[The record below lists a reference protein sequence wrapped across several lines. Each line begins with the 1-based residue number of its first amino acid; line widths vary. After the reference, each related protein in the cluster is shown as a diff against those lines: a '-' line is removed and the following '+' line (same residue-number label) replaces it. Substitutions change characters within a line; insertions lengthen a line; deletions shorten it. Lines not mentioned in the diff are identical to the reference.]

1 LASDLI
7 KNHSKQNGKKKA
19 APLRECGS
27 RGCFYVMQKAAFY
40 REQAERA
47 RRLARSITNGE
58 AERMLP
64 GMAQEYDDLATD
76 LERGAVE
83 IRHPELLT
91 ARQRSG
97 GA

>member
-1 LASDLI
+1 M
-7 KNHSKQNGKKKA
+7 
-19 APLRECGS
+19 RECGS

>member
-1 LASDLI
+1 MFLYL
-7 KNHSKQNGKKKA
+7 
-19 APLRECGS
+19 
-27 RGCFYVMQKAAFY
+27 MQKAVVY

-58 AERMLP
+58 AERMLL

-83 IRHPELLT
+83 IRHPELLSE
-91 ARQRSG
+91 RQRSG
-97 GA
+97 DA

>member
-64 GMAQEYDDLATD
+64 GI
-76 LERGAVE
+76 GPG
-83 IRHPELLT
+83 IR
-91 ARQRSG
+91 
-97 GA
+97 